1 MRQYAILVYALMV
14 EHFDDDLRQALSE
27 NIRAARKS
35 RHLTQAQLA
44 VYADVSLSYITDIE
58 RRRTWV
64 SDKTLL
70 GIARALD
77 TSPWLLLRPPERDGP
92 ETEGDSEAAPAG
104 EERILEES
112 REEARQA
119 ALLLKRSVLK
129 QLNVYIAKALEELHE
144 NEK

>member
-1 MRQYAILVYALMV
+1 MRQYAIVVYAFIV
-14 EHFDDDLRQALSE
+14 EHFDDDLRQILSE

-44 VYADVSLSYITDIE
+44 IYADVSLSYMTDIE

-70 GIARALD
+70 RIANALGV
-77 TSPWLLLRPPERDGP
+77 SPWLLLRPPERDSP
-92 ETEGDSEAAPAG
+92 EAKGAPEAAPAA
-104 EERILEES
+104 EERILEET

-119 ALLLKRSVLK
+119 ALSLKRSVLK
-129 QLNVYIAKALEELHE
+129 QLNEYIAGALEELHE
-144 NEK
+144 SEK